1 MKAQDRNKRNTII
14 LLSLGITVQAVTYA
28 IAPDNVWAFVSALF
42 GVCSVVLCAQGK
54 WLTFFFGFG
63 QILTYTYLCVLKC
76 FYGGIAINAFYF
88 ASQIYGIY
96 SWRRLLKQNEGGEKA
111 ERDVIPFRRMRPIL
125 FAALCAGLLVLSLLT
140 GLVLRRYTNDTQP
153 YLDALTTVPAF
164 AAQILLVLAY
174 REQWFIWL
182 FIDLL
187 CVVMWW
193 EAGSYCM
200 VAQYVFWCVN
210 ATYGAVRWS
219 ADGRYA

>member
-1 MKAQDRNKRNTII
+1 M
-14 LLSLGITVQAVTYA
+14 QAVTYL
-28 IAPDNVWAFVSALF
+28 IAPDNIWALISALF

-63 QILTYTYLCVLKC
+63 QILTYTYLCVLER
-76 FYGGIAINAFYF
+76 FYGGIAINVFYF
-88 ASQIYGIY
+88 CSQIYGIY
-96 SWRRLLKQNEGGEKA
+96 NWRKLLKEGDEGKKT
-111 ERDVIPFRRMRPIL
+111 RDVIPFRRMRPTA
-125 FAALCAGLLVLSLLT
+125 FAVLCAGLLALSLLT
-140 GLVLRRYTNDTQP
+140 GWVLGHYTNDTQP

-164 AAQILLVLAY
+164 AAQILLVMAY

-187 CVVMWW
+187 YVVMWW
-193 EAGSYCM
+193 QAESYCM

-219 ADGRYA
+219 SNGQSA

>member
-1 MKAQDRNKRNTII
+1 MKAAERNKRNTVI
-14 LLSLGITVQAVTYA
+14 LLSLGISVQIITYA
-28 IAPDNVWAFVSALF
+28 IAPDNVWALVSALF

-63 QILTYTYLCVLKC
+63 QILTYTYLCVLER

-88 ASQIYGIY
+88 ATQVYGIY
-96 SWRRLLKQNEGGEKA
+96 SWRKLLRE
-111 ERDVIPFRRMRPIL
+111 ERDSKGDVIPFRRMRGGW
-125 FAALCAGLLVLSLLT
+125 FAVLCVFLLILSLVT
-140 GLVLRRYTNDTQP
+140 GWLLGRYTNDTQP

-164 AAQILLVLAY
+164 AAQILLVMAY

-187 CVVMWW
+187 YVLMWW

-219 ADGRYA
+219 AK

>member
-1 MKAQDRNKRNTII
+1 M
-14 LLSLGITVQAVTYA
+14 QAVTYL
-28 IAPDNVWAFVSALF
+28 IAPDNIWALISALF

-63 QILTYTYLCVLKC
+63 QILTYTYLCVLER
-76 FYGGIAINAFYF
+76 FYGGIAINVFYF
-88 ASQIYGIY
+88 GSQIYGIY
-96 SWRRLLKQNEGGEKA
+96 NWRKLLKEGNEGMKT
-111 ERDVIPFRRMRPIL
+111 RDVIPFRRMRPTA
-125 FAALCAGLLVLSLLT
+125 FAVLCAGLLALSLLT
-140 GLVLRRYTNDTQP
+140 GWVLGHYTNDTQP

-164 AAQILLVLAY
+164 AAQILLVMAY

-187 CVVMWW
+187 YVVMWW
-193 EAGSYCM
+193 HAESYCM

-219 ADGRYA
+219 SSGQSA